1 MHSLLMTAWLCLPL
15 APLNPIEEDTLA
27 SVNLHVAAGVAGP
40 NGIVSVG
47 PIASTSLEVLV
58 VHPFMVRATADL
70 AYGRIKSNLFPRGD
84 LWTTTF
90 GGDAIYYRGTDHLT
104 GYVGAGMFYA
114 THFFSPSDATAD
126 SLNTTEG
133 VTDVDLQQE
142 WGYRI
147 IIGIRYH
154 RCYSLEITMTELT
167 PDFRKTA
174 RDESG
179 GGYRTYQETRTGSFR
194 VSLGY
199 LFEI

>member
-114 THFFSPSDATAD
+114 T
-126 SLNTTEG
+126 EG

-167 PDFRKTA
+167 PGFRKTA